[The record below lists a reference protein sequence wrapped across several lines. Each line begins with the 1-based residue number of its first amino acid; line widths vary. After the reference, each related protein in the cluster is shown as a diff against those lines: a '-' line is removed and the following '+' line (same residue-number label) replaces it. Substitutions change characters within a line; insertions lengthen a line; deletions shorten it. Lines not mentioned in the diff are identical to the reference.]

1 MLLHDVLNLFG
12 SNSLAQLLH
21 GLHNVLRRDEAG
33 PIGIELSKH
42 SVEAL
47 VSKDLLDRNRRC
59 QEFCIVDPLLAMEID
74 FRYYLVQLML
84 EVFNFGL
91 IQGLLQLL
99 RGDVPSLL
107 LIYLLEHSTQVL
119 DIAGVGDH
127 LHQDVESHLL
137 QSGNALEPLETLKH
151 LGIEVLLLILCV
163 HLLILQEPGVL
174 EGLDGCDT
182 LLGVHY
188 EHLADQVLAFL

>member
-1 MLLHDVLNLFG
+1 
-12 SNSLAQLLH
+12 
-21 GLHNVLRRDEAG
+21 
-33 PIGIELSKH
+33 
-42 SVEAL
+42 
-47 VSKDLLDRNRRC
+47 
-59 QEFCIVDPLLAMEID
+59 MEID
-74 FRYYLVQLML
+74 FRYDLVQLML

-107 LIYLLEHSTQVL
+107 LIYLLEHGPQVL

-127 LHQDVESHLL
+127 LHQDVECDLL
-137 QSGNALEPLETLKH
+137 QSGYALETLETLKH
-151 LGIEVLLLILCV
+151 LGIEVLLLILCI
-163 HLLILQEPGVL
+163 HLLILHKPGVL
-174 EGLDGCDT
+174 EGLDGRDT